1 MKVNVVRVGMVS
13 VLAPEGRLDLAGADV
28 LDKAID
34 EELER
39 SVCQIVIDLKGT
51 EFVSSA
57 GLRVLLKIA
66 KRFLN
71 GSGELRIVRARP
83 AVHEVFCVASL
94 DTLFTFFMSCDQA
107 LQNWNCD
114 KAKSKG
120 SATGSPPQQ
129 G

>member
-34 EELER
+34 AELER
-39 SVCQIVIDLKGT
+39 SVCQIVIDLKAT
-51 EFVSSA
+51 EFISSA
-57 GLRVLLKIA
+57 GLRVLLKLA

-71 GSGELRIVRARP
+71 GSGELRIVRASP

-94 DTLFTFFMSCDQA
+94 DSLFKFFMSCDQA
-107 LQNWNCD
+107 LQNWDCE
-114 KAKSKG
+114 KAKAKG
-120 SATGSPPQQ
+120 SAGSPPA
-129 G
+129 GG

>member
-28 LDKAID
+28 LDNAIQV
-34 EELER
+34 ELDR
-39 SVCQIVIDLKGT
+39 SVCQIVIDLKAT
-51 EFVSSA
+51 EFISSA

-71 GSGELRIVRARP
+71 GSGELRVVRASP

-94 DTLFTFFMSCDQA
+94 DTLFKFYMSCDQA
-107 LQNWNCD
+107 LQNWDCE
-114 KAKSKG
+114 KSRAKNPS
-120 SATGSPPQQ
+120 GSPPAQS
-129 G
+129 